1 MGGVKPRVSQGAFD
15 DLLGG
20 FNPTSRYFFKIMFF
34 YGGGVIIGYHQKLL
48 KKHKFLKVEELYC
61 INLQETWCL
70 FFRDNQNRTIGEM
83 KKVEVTKTMDPDDIK
98 IMEWKE
104 GKERNIRTLL
114 SSLHKV
120 LWEGA
125 R

>member
-1 MGGVKPRVSQGAFD
+1 ME
-15 DLLGG
+15 
-20 FNPTSRYFFKIMFF
+20 PTIFEP
-34 YGGGVIIGYHQKLL
+34 QD
-48 KKHKFLKVEELYC
+48 
-61 INLQETWCL
+61 TWCL

>member
-1 MGGVKPRVSQGAFD
+1 MFHARQPSESEFNELEPRFKSSKNPISIERRLKSWNIEYDFKWNQTYLSLRVHGVYV
-15 DLLGG
+15 
-20 FNPTSRYFFKIMFF
+20 
-34 YGGGVIIGYHQKLL
+34 
-48 KKHKFLKVEELYC
+48 
-61 INLQETWCL
+61 
-70 FFRDNQNRTIGEM
+70 FRDNQNRTIGEM

>member
-34 YGGGVIIGYHQKLL
+34 LWGRGHYRLSSEII